1 MAKDVSKSKSIKRA
15 KTITELVISA
25 VIIAICG
32 YAVKTAANNVT
43 TVGDSPYVDNNA
55 QVTESSSDASAE
67 ADDPDKIIFENL
79 NVSTKDKFKGD
90 LILVNEDHQYFN
102 GDENLVVINERLD
115 AEGRTSYRGNDNNV
129 QTRENVYTALSRMI
143 DDFSS
148 STGITDILIESAFRT
163 NEQQQQL
170 YDDDLAAT
178 GNDVSDRVA
187 LPGHS
192 EHECGYAL
200 DFGINDAERDYDGSG
215 EYDWINQ
222 NCWKYGFILRYAE
235 NKTDITKIK
244 YESWHYRYVGT
255 AHAYY
260 MYKNGLCLE
269 EYIDLLKNYPYEG
282 EHLKFS
288 DDNGTEYEIY
298 YSPSDDSSENTI
310 VPVPSG
316 YKYDI
321 TGNNV
326 DGFIV
331 TVYNG
336 ENSAPAE
343 DTSSAETS
351 SESSSEPENAGG
363 DDNIDAGQDENNGD
377 EL

>member
-1 MAKDVSKSKSIKRA
+1 M
-15 KTITELVISA
+15 
-25 VIIAICG
+25 
-32 YAVKTAANNVT
+32 
-43 TVGDSPYVDNNA
+43 
-55 QVTESSSDASAE
+55 
-67 ADDPDKIIFENL
+67 
-79 NVSTKDKFKGD
+79 
-90 LILVNEDHQYFN
+90 
-102 GDENLVVINERLD
+102 
-115 AEGRTSYRGNDNNV
+115 
-129 QTRENVYTALSRMI
+129 
-143 DDFSS
+143 
-148 STGITDILIESAFRT
+148 
-163 NEQQQQL
+163 
-170 YDDDLAAT
+170 
-178 GNDVSDRVA
+178 
-187 LPGHS
+187 
-192 EHECGYAL
+192 
-200 DFGINDAERDYDGSG
+200 
-215 EYDWINQ
+215 
-222 NCWKYGFILRYAE
+222 
-235 NKTDITKIK
+235 
-244 YESWHYRYVGT
+244 
-255 AHAYY
+255 
-260 MYKNGLCLE
+260 
-269 EYIDLLKNYPYEG
+269 KNYPYEG

-321 TGNNV
+321 SGNNV